1 VTCVTADLHKCAE
14 SYPAAA
20 TRAGPGTHRMERC
33 GVEHWGARS
42 GAQCPMPVN
51 VPTYVR
57 ACTACFPGC
66 LQQARGV
73 AAEPSSSAAS
83 SSPASSKGGGARLR
97 RKGDDVVQESQ
108 VLVRPGALSE
118 FLDVAETWSIQLGQ
132 TRLAPVEKGGLPAPL
147 RGLGPP
153 HSARCVL
160 QQCGML

>member
-1 VTCVTADLHKCAE
+1 MTCVTADLHKCAE

-83 SSPASSKGGGARLR
+83 SSPASSKGGGGTFASERRRRGPRVSGPGQAWCTLR
-97 RKGDDVVQESQ
+97 IPRRGGDLE
-108 VLVRPGALSE
+108 
-118 FLDVAETWSIQLGQ
+118 
-132 TRLAPVEKGGLPAPL
+132 
-147 RGLGPP
+147 
-153 HSARCVL
+153 HSARSNTSCAGREGRTTGAASGLRPAALCAMLL
-160 QQCGML
+160 QQCGKL